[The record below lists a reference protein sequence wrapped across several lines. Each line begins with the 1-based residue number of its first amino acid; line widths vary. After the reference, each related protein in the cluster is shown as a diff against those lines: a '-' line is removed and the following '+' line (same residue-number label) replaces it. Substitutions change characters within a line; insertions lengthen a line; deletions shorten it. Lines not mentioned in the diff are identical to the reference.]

1 MAEKKPA
8 CSSAKNTAIS
18 LPGIDA
24 DMGNYGRL
32 SGDSVLTLTFDR
44 CVVLDEKKNNG
55 VKLASGAM
63 AVEPTHPSGVTV

>member
-8 CSSAKNTAIS
+8 CSSAKNTATG

-24 DMGNYGRL
+24 DMGNCGHL

-44 CVVLDEKKNNG
+44 GVVLDKKKTMG
-55 VKLASGAM
+55 
-63 AVEPTHPSGVTV
+63 